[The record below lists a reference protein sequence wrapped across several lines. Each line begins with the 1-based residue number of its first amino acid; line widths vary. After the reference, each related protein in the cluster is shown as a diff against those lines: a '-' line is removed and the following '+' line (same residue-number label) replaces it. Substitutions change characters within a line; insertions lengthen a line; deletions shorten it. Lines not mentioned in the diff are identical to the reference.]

1 MRIQPRFGR
10 NQQHTAPGAPRNAR
24 RRMDVARHG
33 WLLAA
38 LAVTVLSLAVVFAPQ
53 VLAAPSQPV
62 DPGKWSQH
70 WDEQVAQGR
79 IVNGDLTVEPGQVIE
94 SDVVLY
100 DGDVDVAKRGP
111 HCRQPGRLQRRHRH
125 RRRRRWMATCPP
137 SAATWRLTARWAATS
152 HRGAATLRWARTHV
166 GGDISVL
173 SGDVARDEAAFV
185 GGNIVRGLT

>member
-1 MRIQPRFGR
+1 
-10 NQQHTAPGAPRNAR
+10 
-24 RRMDVARHG
+24 MDVARHG

-100 DGDVDVAKRGP
+100 DGDVDVREE
-111 HCRQPGRLQRRHRH
+111 GRIAGNLVVYSGDIVIGAGGAVDGDVSAFSGDVEIDGTVGGNVASWSGDIALGASA
-125 RRRRRWMATCPP
+125 RRRRHQRAQ
-137 SAATWRLTARWAATS
+137 RR
-152 HRGAATLRWARTHV
+152 RGA
-166 GGDISVL
+166 
-173 SGDVARDEAAFV
+173 
-185 GGNIVRGLT
+185 